1 MQICIFLDTIEGI
14 GLRQR
19 SDLFI
24 KYHTE
29 YYYFYRF
36 VFLYVEY
43 SRVTTFLIV
52 VQKSVQWSSVFNT
65 RSASMLL
72 GPGVKSAAKGLLDDA
87 LMLEV
92 YVNEIK
98 LRDTETVSQSVS
110 AKRCVQRFTKLSPD
124 AHNRSTKISTAL
136 KLGFLSKFLFLF
148 STSSLSS
155 PCCWFIFNFQER

>member
-52 VQKSVQWSSVFNT
+52 VQKSVQWSSVFN
-65 RSASMLL
+65 MLL

-87 LMLEV
+87 SMLEV

-110 AKRCVQRFTKLSPD
+110 AKRCVQRFTKLSAD
-124 AHNRSTKISTAL
+124 AHNRSTKISTAV